1 MSEKRKPKLPKFIY
15 RSVCN
20 VYDFYDSG
28 YGRSGLINLQTT
40 RKPFGTEFRYEYV
53 ALYCNDQ
60 IERIMLEIEHEV
72 QTSVYYKH
80 IIKKLFKQ
88 MKLEVR
94 SYSILRRQ
102 HTQVSESEFADL
114 MIEMEDKYKK
124 HIDIL
129 VFSISNSLLKDNV
142 TGINNTVL
150 SSLLAMGMLTQVG
163 HCTRDFFVKAIQ
175 SRYGIQYT
183 CDSLDYLYMDK
194 FNHHLIKLCNEL
206 ATKVFGID
214 DRIYQGKV
222 TEAFNA
228 FIVKILG
235 EGEFKRVIENA
246 GIRCENE

>member
-1 MSEKRKPKLPKFIY
+1 M
-15 RSVCN
+15 
-20 VYDFYDSG
+20 YDFYDSG

-40 RKPFGTEFRYEYV
+40 RKPFGTECRYEYV

-80 IIKKLFKQ
+80 NIKKLFKQ

-102 HTQVSESEFADL
+102 HTQVSESEFANL

-142 TGINNTVL
+142 TGDNNKIL
-150 SSLLAMGMLTQVG
+150 SSLLARVCLRRWDIVHVTFSSKLYRAGTEYSTLVTLWIICIWTSLT
-163 HCTRDFFVKAIQ
+163 TI
-175 SRYGIQYT
+175 
-183 CDSLDYLYMDK
+183 
-194 FNHHLIKLCNEL
+194 
-206 ATKVFGID
+206 
-214 DRIYQGKV
+214 
-222 TEAFNA
+222 
-228 FIVKILG
+228 
-235 EGEFKRVIENA
+235 
-246 GIRCENE
+246 

>member
-1 MSEKRKPKLPKFIY
+1 M
-15 RSVCN
+15 
-20 VYDFYDSG
+20 
-28 YGRSGLINLQTT
+28 INLKTE
-40 RKPFGTEFRYEYV
+40 RKPFGADSRFEYV

-60 IERIMLEIEHEV
+60 IENMVLDLEPLISGMPYFRHD
-72 QTSVYYKH
+72 
-80 IIKKLFKQ
+80 IKKLFNQ
-88 MKLEVR
+88 MKREAR
-94 SYSILRRQ
+94 SYSIGRRQ
-102 HTQVSESEFADL
+102 HTEISESEFADL
-114 MIEMEDKYKK
+114 MIEMEERYKK

-142 TGINNTVL
+142 AGDNNKIL

-194 FNHHLIKLCNEL
+194 FNHHLLRLCNEL

-214 DRIYQGKV
+214 DRIYEGKV

-228 FIVKILG
+228 FIAKILG
-235 EGEFKRVIENA
+235 EGEFERVIENA

>member
-1 MSEKRKPKLPKFIY
+1 M
-15 RSVCN
+15 
-20 VYDFYDSG
+20 
-28 YGRSGLINLQTT
+28 INLKTE
-40 RKPFGTEFRYEYV
+40 RKPFGADSRFEYV

-60 IERIMLEIEHEV
+60 IENMVLDLEPLISGMPYFRHKV
-72 QTSVYYKH
+72 KN
-80 IIKKLFKQ
+80 LFNQ
-88 MKLEVR
+88 MKREVR
-94 SYSILRRQ
+94 SYSIGRRR
-102 HTQVSESEFADL
+102 HTEISESEFADL

-235 EGEFKRVIENA
+235 EGEFERVIENA

>member
-1 MSEKRKPKLPKFIY
+1 M
-15 RSVCN
+15 
-20 VYDFYDSG
+20 
-28 YGRSGLINLQTT
+28 INLKTE
-40 RKPFGTEFRYEYV
+40 RKPFGADSRFEYV

-60 IERIMLEIEHEV
+60 IENMVLDLEPLISGMPYFRHKV
-72 QTSVYYKH
+72 KN
-80 IIKKLFKQ
+80 LFNQ
-88 MKLEVR
+88 MKREVR
-94 SYSILRRQ
+94 SYSLGRRQ
-102 HTQVSESEFADL
+102 HTEISESEFADL

-129 VFSISNSLLKDNV
+129 VFSISNSLLKGEVIGDNNM
-142 TGINNTVL
+142 IL
-150 SSLLAMGMLTQVG
+150 SSLLAMGMMTQVG

-235 EGEFKRVIENA
+235 EGEFERVIENA

>member
-1 MSEKRKPKLPKFIY
+1 M
-15 RSVCN
+15 
-20 VYDFYDSG
+20 
-28 YGRSGLINLQTT
+28 INLKTE
-40 RKPFGTEFRYEYV
+40 RKPFGADSRFEYV

-60 IERIMLEIEHEV
+60 IENMVLDLEPLISGMPYFRHKV
-72 QTSVYYKH
+72 KH
-80 IIKKLFKQ
+80 LFNK
-88 MKLEVR
+88 MKSEVR
-94 SYSILRRQ
+94 SYSIGRRR
-102 HTQVSESEFADL
+102 HTEISESEFADL
-114 MIEMEDKYKK
+114 MIEMEERYKK

-142 TGINNTVL
+142 AGDNNKIL
-150 SSLLAMGMLTQVG
+150 SSLLAMGMMTQVG

-183 CDSLDYLYMDK
+183 CDSLDYLYMAG

-206 ATKVFGID
+206 AVKVFGID

-235 EGEFKRVIENA
+235 EGEFERVIENA

>member
-1 MSEKRKPKLPKFIY
+1 M
-15 RSVCN
+15 
-20 VYDFYDSG
+20 
-28 YGRSGLINLQTT
+28 INLKTE
-40 RKPFGTEFRYEYV
+40 RKPFGADSRFEYV

-60 IERIMLEIEHEV
+60 IENMVLDLEPLISGMPYFRHKV
-72 QTSVYYKH
+72 KH
-80 IIKKLFKQ
+80 LFNK
-88 MKLEVR
+88 MKSEVR
-94 SYSILRRQ
+94 SYSIVRRR
-102 HTQVSESEFADL
+102 HTEISESEFADL
-114 MIEMEDKYKK
+114 MIEMEERYKK

-142 TGINNTVL
+142 AGDNNKIL

-183 CDSLDYLYMDK
+183 SDALDYLYMAG

-235 EGEFKRVIENA
+235 EGEFERVIENA

>member
-1 MSEKRKPKLPKFIY
+1 M
-15 RSVCN
+15 
-20 VYDFYDSG
+20 
-28 YGRSGLINLQTT
+28 INLKTE
-40 RKPFGTEFRYEYV
+40 RKPFGADSRFEYV

-60 IERIMLEIEHEV
+60 IENMVLDLEPLISGMPYFRHKV
-72 QTSVYYKH
+72 KN
-80 IIKKLFKQ
+80 LFNQ
-88 MKLEVR
+88 MKREVR
-94 SYSILRRQ
+94 SYSIGRRR
-102 HTQVSESEFADL
+102 HTEISESEFADL

-142 TGINNTVL
+142 TGDNNKIL

-183 CDSLDYLYMDK
+183 CDALDYLYMDK
-194 FNHHLIKLCNEL
+194 FNHHLIGLCNEL
-206 ATKVFGID
+206 ATKIFGID

-235 EGEFKRVIENA
+235 EGEFERVIENA